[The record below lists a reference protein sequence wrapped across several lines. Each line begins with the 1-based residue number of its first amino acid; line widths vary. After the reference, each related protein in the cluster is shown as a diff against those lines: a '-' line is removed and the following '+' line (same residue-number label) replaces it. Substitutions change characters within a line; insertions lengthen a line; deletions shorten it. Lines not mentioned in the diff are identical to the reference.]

1 MYNAS
6 DLKKGLKIEIDGD
19 PCVIADFQFSK
30 PGKGQAIYRCKI
42 KNLSTG
48 SGFDKSY
55 RSGDK
60 VKRAALESRD
70 FTFSYHNGDDYVF
83 SDNETY
89 EEIHLTTEQLG
100 DNQYFIVEDM
110 QVEILFHNNKALD
123 VTLPNFVEKEIT
135 DTEPGARGDTTTN
148 CLKPAKIDNG
158 YEINVPIFINI
169 GDIVRIDTRT
179 GTYADRVAKG

>member
-19 PCVIADFQFSK
+19 PCVISDFQFSK

-48 SGFDKSY
+48 SSFDKSY

-70 FTFSYHNGDDYVF
+70 FTFSYHNGDDFVF
-83 SDNETY
+83 SDNESF

-100 DNQYFIVEDM
+100 DNQYFISEDM

-148 CLKPAKIDNG
+148 
-158 YEINVPIFINI
+158 
-169 GDIVRIDTRT
+169 
-179 GTYADRVAKG
+179 